1 MKIPAVSVIVSV
13 YNGEKYLPECLESI
27 LAQTLQNIEIICVD
41 DASTDAT
48 PQILDRYKEHMTIL
62 TNNKNCMTGES
73 RNRGFGAARG
83 EYVLFLDAD
92 DVFEADM
99 LEKAYK
105 KAEGC
110 EADIC
115 IFRENLFMGGVEN
128 SYSYPYAEE
137 LMKLLGERD
146 FFSPM
151 EFRDILFN
159 LWNGWAWDKLFRR
172 KFILDAGLKFPDIQT
187 SEDGFFVHA
196 AMAAA
201 DRISYVNEVLAHH
214 RVGDG
219 SSLSNTRDCAWESC
233 LFYLNKLAQYLKQKK
248 LFLTFERSYI
258 NWAVEFLYWNYQTLN
273 EANRK
278 RLSGKMKLFLGESLN
293 TGQYE
298 EEYFYNAF
306 SHWFVHCIMSGGEDK
321 IPLTEAAYYEMVYQL
336 NDSRLEKLHQYIT
349 GHFRRIALWGAGIR
363 GRAFARVHGEKWTRL
378 QNVYDMDQ
386 GKHGQEL
393 RAGLV
398 VKEFV
403 KDQKETDCIL
413 VLNAA
418 HVRSVYEIVKG
429 EQIALF
435 DMNTYLVLPS
445 GIEECLI
452 DCGSG
457 GL

>member
-1 MKIPAVSVIVSV
+1 MGSV
-13 YNGEKYLPECLESI
+13 ESS
-27 LAQTLQNIEIICVD
+27 C
-41 DASTDAT
+41 
-48 PQILDRYKEHMTIL
+48 
-62 TNNKNCMTGES
+62 
-73 RNRGFGAARG
+73 
-83 EYVLFLDAD
+83 
-92 DVFEADM
+92 
-99 LEKAYK
+99 
-105 KAEGC
+105 
-110 EADIC
+110 
-115 IFRENLFMGGVEN
+115 
-128 SYSYPYAEE
+128 SYPYAEE

-201 DRISYVNEVLAHH
+201 DRISYVNEVLVHH
-214 RVGDG
+214 RIGDG

-248 LFLTFERSYI
+248 LFFIFERSYI
-258 NWAVEFLYWNYQTLN
+258 NWAAEFLYWNYQTLN

-278 RLSGKMKLFLGESLN
+278 RLSGKMKLFFGESLN
-293 TGQYE
+293 MGQYE
-298 EEYFYNAF
+298 EEYFYN
-306 SHWFVHCIMSGGEDK
+306 
-321 IPLTEAAYYEMVYQL
+321 EMVYQL

-403 KDQKETDCIL
+403 KDQKEANCIL

-418 HVRSVYEIVKG
+418 HVQFVYEIAKG
-429 EQIALF
+429 EQITLF
-435 DMNTYLVLPS
+435 DMNTYLALPS